1 MPPGS
6 RFLKIPLF
14 IGFGSATSLW
24 QTSMM
29 YFHTYIFYLEYS
41 FFVIEYFNFHFRS
54 EPLIHPS
61 QVCWR
66 IFMRINI
73 GFIFPEVFSCRR
85 PTFET

>member
-1 MPPGS
+1 MPPRC

-14 IGFGSATSLW
+14 ISFWSTTSLW

-41 FFVIEYFNFHFRS
+41 FLMIEYFNFHFRS
-54 EPLIHPS
+54 KALIHS
-61 QVCWR
+61 GQICWR

-73 GFIFPEVFSCRR
+73 GFIFPEVFSCCS
-85 PTFET
+85 PAFKT